1 MKKTKVLI
9 PGLALIAFSTV
20 SSIAGSVAWF
30 TANRLATVNAG
41 TYAVVKTTAN
51 LECTAT
57 NVLGTSVSDNTITV
71 AGVLTDASFN
81 HKTGMIYQPNSSG
94 TDFHET
100 NPEVAYNDADLATK
114 LNRGTT
120 SDSKTIYSAILFQL
134 QFVIDLGGSSDDY
147 GLFLDCF
154 HHTNEGS
161 SDPVATH
168 AGSEFT
174 TGGTPETAKG
184 FRMAF
189 YSAVATNY
197 KNTVFADLQTSGTYD
212 HDGNNETAV
221 EQGCSY
227 VANNTDPFGTET
239 LYAAAD
245 HDLIDMAYK
254 TALPDEGVAAATAE
268 ARVDYLGKFAA
279 SAKDANNKVTLTYT
293 VVCWFEGTDP
303 EIVNRN
309 AVSEYQSVAATL
321 KFEAIRLG

>member
-20 SSIAGSVAWF
+20 ASIAGSVAWF
-30 TANRLATVNAG
+30 TANRQVTINAG

-57 NVLGTSVSDNTITV
+57 NVLGTTVSDNTITV

-100 NPEVAYNDADLATK
+100 YPAVAYNDDALATK

-134 QFVIDLGGSSDDY
+134 QFKIDLGGSSDDY
-147 GLFLDCF
+147 GLFLDCY
-154 HHTNEGS
+154 NNDS
-161 SDPVATH
+161 PAH
-168 AGSEFT
+168 AGSTFS

-227 VANNTDPFGTET
+227 VANNTAAFGTET
-239 LYAAAD
+239 LYDAAD
-245 HDLIDMAYK
+245 HDLIDMAYN
-254 TALPDEGVAAATAE
+254 TALPDEGVAANTAA

-279 SAKDANNKVTLTYT
+279 SAKDANNQVTLTYT

-321 KFEAIRLG
+321 KFEAIRLGANE

>member
-20 SSIAGSVAWF
+20 ASIAGSVAWF

-81 HKTGMIYQPNSSG
+81 HKTGKIYQPNSSG
-94 TDFHET
+94 TDFHEDY
-100 NPEVAYNDADLATK
+100 PEVAYNDENLATK

-134 QFVIDLGGSSDDY
+134 EFKIDVGGSSDNY
-147 GLFLDCF
+147 GLFLDCY
-154 HHTNEGS
+154 NNDS
-161 SDPVATH
+161 PAH
-168 AGSEFT
+168 AGSSFS

-189 YSAVATNY
+189 YSAVSTNY

-212 HDGNNETAV
+212 HDGDNETAV

-239 LYAAAD
+239 TYAAAD
-245 HDLIDMAYK
+245 HDLIDMAYN
-254 TALPDEGVAAATAE
+254 TQLPDEGVASATAI
-268 ARVDYLGKFAA
+268 AREDYLGTFAA
-279 SAKDANNKVTLTYT
+279 SAKDPLTNKVTLTYT

-303 EIVNRN
+303 EIVNRD
-309 AVSEYQSVAATL
+309 AVTEYQSVAATL

>member
-20 SSIAGSVAWF
+20 ASIAGSVAWF
-30 TANRLATVNAG
+30 TANRQATINAG

-57 NVLGTSVSDNTITV
+57 NVLGTSVDDNVITV
-71 AGVLTDASFN
+71 SGVLTDASFN

-94 TDFHET
+94 SDFHEDY
-100 NPEVAYNDADLATK
+100 PEVAYNDASLATK

-134 QFVIDLGGSSDDY
+134 EFKIDLGGSSDDY
-147 GLFLDCF
+147 GLFLDCY
-154 HHTNEGS
+154 HNDS
-161 SDPVATH
+161 PAH

-212 HDGNNETAV
+212 HDGDNETAV

-227 VANNTDPFGTET
+227 VANSTDAFGTET

-245 HDLIDMAYK
+245 HDLIDMSYN
-254 TALPDEGVAAATAE
+254 TVLPDEGVDAATAA

-279 SAKDANNKVTLTYT
+279 SAKDANNQVTLTYT

-303 EIVNRN
+303 EIVNRD

>member
-20 SSIAGSVAWF
+20 ASIAGSVAWF

-57 NVLGTSVSDNTITV
+57 NVLGTSVDDNVITV
-71 AGVLTDASFN
+71 SGVLTDASFN
-81 HKTGMIYQPNSSG
+81 HKTGKIYQPNSSG
-94 TDFHET
+94 TDFHEDY
-100 NPEVAYNDADLATK
+100 PEVAYNDENLATK

-134 QFVIDLGGSSDDY
+134 QFKIDLGGSSDDY
-147 GLFLDCF
+147 GLFLDCY
-154 HHTNEGS
+154 NNDS
-161 SDPVATH
+161 PAH
-168 AGSEFT
+168 AGSLFS

-212 HDGNNETAV
+212 HDGDAETAV

-227 VANNTDPFGTET
+227 VANSTADFGTET

-245 HDLIDMAYK
+245 HDLIDMAYN

-279 SAKDANNKVTLTYT
+279 SAKGADNKVTLTYT

-303 EIVNRN
+303 EIVNRD
-309 AVSEYQSVAATL
+309 AVTEYQSVAATL